1 MATQGTRRTGSQAV
15 ERALGLLRSFEVG
28 PPTRSLSELAQLTGL
43 TPATAH
49 RLLRALCCAELLAH
63 DPLTERYGLGVA
75 LVPLGSRAADA
86 LGVSAV
92 RPLLE
97 SLAATTGESVNL
109 GVRDGGDVL
118 VLLGVPSAQNLR
130 FDQGAGTRVP
140 AYASAMGKVLLAFD
154 PDPAEAVHSV
164 PRLTKLTG
172 STITSRSVLSRVL
185 EETRRSGLGHQ
196 RRGARAVRA
205 DRCRAGESW
214 RRLRRGCGSGSG
226 AVVADDRRPDHK
238 VAAQPP
244 SRGDGRRDAPF
255 HAEVMGPGTHDG
267 RPPGLTGPRRLAGS
281 EWPDRLNPSE
291 RPRHHEEPEHDDD

>member
-1 MATQGTRRTGSQAV
+1 MEKSDCTSQTYLNVECLLYCGMCWKPTTVEDHGHEGTRRTGSQAV
-15 ERALGLLRSFEVG
+15 ERALGLLRCFEVG

-118 VLLGVPSAQNLR
+118 VLSRRAFGSEPALRSGRRYTCARVRLGDGEGPAGLR
-130 FDQGAGTRVP
+130 PRSG
-140 AYASAMGKVLLAFD
+140 
-154 PDPAEAVHSV
+154 
-164 PRLTKLTG
+164 PRL
-172 STITSRSVLSRVL
+172 STPYRS
-185 EETRRSGLGHQ
+185 
-196 RRGARAVRA
+196 
-205 DRCRAGESW
+205 
-214 RRLRRGCGSGSG
+214 
-226 AVVADDRRPDHK
+226 
-238 VAAQPP
+238 
-244 SRGDGRRDAPF
+244 
-255 HAEVMGPGTHDG
+255 
-267 RPPGLTGPRRLAGS
+267 
-281 EWPDRLNPSE
+281 
-291 RPRHHEEPEHDDD
+291 

>member
-1 MATQGTRRTGSQAV
+1 MWNVSYIVERKEADYGQSTMATQGTRRTGSQAV

-185 EETRRSGLGHQ
+185 EETRD
-196 RRGARAVRA
+196 RGWAINDEEREPSVRTVAVPVRA
-205 DRCRAGESW
+205 GD
-214 RRLRRGCGSGSG
+214 GC
-226 AVVADDRRPDHK
+226 AVAAVAVQGPSSRMTDDRITKLLPSLQAAATGVATRLSALRSWGPEPTTADRP
-238 VAAQPP
+238 V
-244 SRGDGRRDAPF
+244 
-255 HAEVMGPGTHDG
+255 
-267 RPPGLTGPRRLAGS
+267 
-281 EWPDRLNPSE
+281 
-291 RPRHHEEPEHDDD
+291 